1 MTAKI
6 PVSQRAAGI
15 EYAIRDVVVP
25 ATELEKQGH
34 RVIKLNIGDPLA
46 YEGFPTPAHM
56 VEAVES
62 ALRDQKNGYSPSYG
76 VPELRDSIAEDERKK
91 PNGGWECSV
100 DDVYVSAGVTE
111 ALQILFASF
120 LEPGDIVLA
129 PGPHYPPYMA
139 YPPLFDGNV
148 IEYRLKSEDGWKIDF
163 DDLESKLDNKVKL
176 LTVINPNNPTGG
188 IVSESDLKRLIE
200 VASKAPFC
208 TVLSDEI
215 YDGYNF
221 SDSHISTASLSE
233 TLPVITLNGV
243 SKVFYAPGWRV
254 GYMAFH
260 DPEGRLSQVR
270 DGVERLLRSRLCAST
285 PAQYGFIAGLTG
297 PRDWMDDYRQK
308 LLEQRDYCVT
318 RINDIDGMETE
329 TPDGAFYM
337 FPKLTQK
344 KWAKDDK
351 QFVLDLLHEEHVL
364 LVHGSGFSR
373 EYGSGHVR
381 LVFLPEKEIL
391 EEAFD
396 RINRFMK

>member
-1 MTAKI
+1 
-6 PVSQRAAGI
+6 
-15 EYAIRDVVVP
+15 
-25 ATELEKQGH
+25 
-34 RVIKLNIGDPLA
+34 
-46 YEGFPTPAHM
+46 
-56 VEAVES
+56 
-62 ALRDQKNGYSPSYG
+62 
-76 VPELRDSIAEDERKK
+76 
-91 PNGGWECSV
+91 
-100 DDVYVSAGVTE
+100 
-111 ALQILFASF
+111 
-120 LEPGDIVLA
+120 
-129 PGPHYPPYMA
+129 
-139 YPPLFDGNV
+139 
-148 IEYRLKSEDGWKIDF
+148 
-163 DDLESKLDNKVKL
+163 
-176 LTVINPNNPTGG
+176 
-188 IVSESDLKRLIE
+188 
-200 VASKAPFC
+200 
-208 TVLSDEI
+208 
-215 YDGYNF
+215 
-221 SDSHISTASLSE
+221 
-233 TLPVITLNGV
+233 
-243 SKVFYAPGWRV
+243 
-254 GYMAFH
+254 MAFH

-285 PAQYGFIAGLTG
+285 PAQYGFIAGLKG